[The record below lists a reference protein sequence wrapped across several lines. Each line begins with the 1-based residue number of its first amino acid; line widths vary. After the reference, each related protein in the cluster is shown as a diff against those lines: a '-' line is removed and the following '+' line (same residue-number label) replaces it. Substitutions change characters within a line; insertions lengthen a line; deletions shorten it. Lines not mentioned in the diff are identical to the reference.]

1 MSQTAIIERAAGSMM
16 KPIRV
21 AVIGAG
27 ASGLVT
33 AKYLR
38 QAKQYFGI
46 LNIEV
51 RIFEREDGVGG
62 VYKYKVYEEAE
73 MVSSKY
79 LTAFSDFRVPKDLPD
94 FLPVED
100 YVR

>member
-1 MSQTAIIERAAGSMM
+1 MSKTASIERAAEPIM

-38 QAKQYFGI
+38 QARQYFGVPD
-46 LNIEV
+46 IEV
-51 RIFEREDGVGG
+51 RIFEREEGVGG

-73 MVSSKY
+73 VWQPINPPYPRTSFHVDM
-79 LTAFSDFRVPKDLPD
+79 
-94 FLPVED
+94 EG
-100 YVR
+100 